1 MTDIHI
7 TPNLIKRTRGKLGM
21 SRYEF
26 AHALG
31 FKGSK
36 RTVDKEIIRLER
48 GKAELW
54 PAKREIF
61 IKMVTDLR
69 AENKTDPTVK
79 KGNTNV

>member
-1 MTDIHI
+1 MTETHI

-21 SRYEF
+21 SRLEF
-26 AHALG
+26 ARALG

-61 IKMVTDLR
+61 IKMLAELR
-69 AENKTDPTVK
+69 GGGER
-79 KGNTNV
+79 